1 MTKHIFLV
9 LTSLL
14 CLFAL
19 CFSASADSLKIAP
32 TLPDSADM
40 TVVFREDT
48 PFTAEQQQRIRFYL
62 LTGEDL
68 NDNGTAQTQGL
79 LCKMF
84 DHKYEYNDEVKTIS
98 HRVFPVPPCCCETI
112 NDVYMCSRCGDMYT
126 VFKESNAIPC
136 CPPEA

>member
-19 CFSASADSLKIAP
+19 CFSASADSLKTAP
-32 TLPDSADM
+32 TLLDSADT

-84 DHKYEYNDEVKTIS
+84 DHKYEYNDKVTTVYHREVK
-98 HRVFPVPPCCCETI
+98 VPPRCHEVI
-112 NDVYMCSRCGDMYT
+112 NLVYMCSRCGDMYT
-126 VFKESNAIPC
+126 TFYDEDYIFC
-136 CPPEA
+136 CPADA